1 MYESRNEPY
10 RITYRYNRRLWRPK
24 PSDLREIVAA
34 TVCRIYHVDARVLDG
49 PSRGVARVA
58 LARQVAMYLAHVV
71 GRIEYAEVGRL
82 FGRDRTTVKHA
93 CAVIEDLRDN
103 AKFDRTMDLLEGIVE
118 RLCDATKVEQV
129 EVSH

>member
-1 MYESRNEPY
+1 MFASRHEPS
-10 RITYRYNRRLWRPK
+10 RIAYRYNRRQWRPK
-24 PSDLREIVAA
+24 PSDLRQIVSA

-82 FGRDRTTVKHA
+82 FGRDRTTVTHA

-118 RLCDATKVEQV
+118 RLCEAVEIENEDV
-129 EVSH
+129 LH